1 MLKKKKRQT
10 PPPPAEKTTG
20 VRGRDRTESG
30 IGISS
35 DRREGPRYSGY
46 LDGSGAN
53 RRQTSEFYPLGG
65 FGGMSGVGIRRRF
78 QMVSVRKQS
87 C

>member
-1 MLKKKKRQT
+1 MLKKKKKT
-10 PPPPAEKTTG
+10 NPSPPLRKKPQ
-20 VRGRDRTESG
+20 ESG
-30 IGISS
+30 EGIERNQGISS